1 MVHTTPRTYDVRLA
15 CRNDTSMVTIL
26 HGVQECKDVYEAMEK
41 QQQPEVIEG
50 YDTEVNLVWD

>member
-1 MVHTTPRTYDVRLA
+1 
-15 CRNDTSMVTIL
+15 MVTIL

-50 YDTEVNLVWD
+50 YDTEVGNPV